1 MVFWL
6 KTRGVSKSVR
16 LCPSKLGTY
25 PAENTEKNNKIE
37 MIKLNK
43 ETSNLEIMK
52 ECNILYP
59 QIQSHKRVNT

>member
-1 MVFWL
+1 MECRKVFDFVQASWVL
-6 KTRGVSKSVR
+6 IRQKI
-16 LCPSKLGTY
+16 L
-25 PAENTEKNNKIE
+25 EKNNKIE